1 MYGLTGRFAMRKLLL
16 SACLVFA
23 KLHPNKPQD
32 FWNNALWTDR
42 AKVEMFDISTLVEST
57 T

>member
-1 MYGLTGRFAMRKLLL
+1 MRKLLL

-23 KLHPNKPQD
+23 KLHPNKPED
-32 FWNNALWTDR
+32 IWNNALWTDR
-42 AKVEMFDISTLVEST
+42 AKVEMLDISTLVEST